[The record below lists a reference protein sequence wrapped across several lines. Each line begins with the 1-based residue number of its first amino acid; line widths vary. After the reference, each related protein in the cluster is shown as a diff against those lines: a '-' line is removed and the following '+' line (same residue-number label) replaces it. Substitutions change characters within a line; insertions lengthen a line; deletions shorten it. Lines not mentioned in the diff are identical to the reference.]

1 MKKSVITRVLAAS
14 LCAMGLLANAQTTVL
29 NEPRNIVQLSAQGT
43 VEAPQDWL
51 TLTLSVTREG
61 SDASSVQAALRDT
74 LESARK
80 ALKQEAQPGAMELRS
95 GAFNLQPRYA
105 KDGKINGWLGSSEW
119 VLEGTDFAR
128 ISAAA
133 AKVPAMAISGLYFSL
148 SRQTRAQL
156 EAQAQTL
163 AIEGFQMKAAQ
174 IARSFGFSDYV
185 LREVQVS
192 SVEQGGAMPR
202 MMPMS
207 SRAMVTDAPPMPMES
222 GKSLVQVS
230 VSGGVQLK

>member
-1 MKKSVITRVLAAS
+1 MKNSLMKRLLAAS
-14 LCAMGLLANAQTTVL
+14 LCAFALMAQAQTTAV
-29 NEPRNIVQLSAQGT
+29 NEPRNIVQLSAHGT

-61 SDASSVQAALRDT
+61 GDASSVQAALRDA
-74 LESARK
+74 LDGALK
-80 ALKQEAQPGAMELRS
+80 ALKPEVQPGAMELRS

-105 KDGKINGWLGSSEW
+105 KDGKINGWQGSSEW

-133 AKVPAMAISGLYFSL
+133 AKVPSMAISNLSFSL
-148 SRQTRAQL
+148 SRQARAQL

-163 AIEGFQMKAAQ
+163 AIEGFKLKAAQ
-174 IARSFGFSDYV
+174 IARSFGFADYV

-192 SVEQGGAMPR
+192 SAEQGGPVPR
-202 MMPMS
+202 MMAMS
-207 SRAMVTDAPPMPMES
+207 SRAMVADAPPMPMEG
-222 GKSLVQVS
+222 GKSLVQVT